1 MPEKGARVSVYNS
14 GSVNMKKHVP
24 LEGLPLDKVLPD
36 VLLHLL
42 LRFAAISVGGN

>member
-1 MPEKGARVSVYNS
+1 
-14 GSVNMKKHVP
+14 MKKHVP

-42 LRFAAISVGGN
+42 LRFATVSVGGNWEHVNVK